1 MEAESQRAAS
11 RPGASVWP
19 QAVSLALALVGSDVL
34 GIVVTGSAS
43 WLAGGVA
50 VGGVG
55 FAARLALL
63 AGLLVLRTRTLT
75 ARRLAW
81 PWLSLLL
88 LALPALAEFH
98 LAGGRLGGDGVMYY
112 VYTRSLFEDGD
123 LDFTNEYTHYGLITR
138 GDLAM
143 PTDTGLRRSIFAVGP
158 GLMGLPFYALGAGVA
173 RVQALLGATPSLDG
187 YGPCQRNA
195 TALGGFFYGF
205 GALLLM
211 HALLRRHFRS
221 GSALGAVLLVWG
233 ATFLPWYMVQQP
245 LMSHAPSTFMAA
257 LVLFLWERERQGR
270 SLVGWGLLGLAI
282 GFAMC
287 VRWQNGVLLVLPALE
302 WLTHLAPR
310 QSGRDSRGPQPRL
323 RARLWALAPAA
334 ALLAGGAVLGAF
346 PQMAAWKLIYGAWLL
361 PHPPHG
367 ADFLRLDRPFVLETF
382 FSSRHGLLAWTPVF
396 WAGYLGFLG
405 LVRRRPQ
412 LAGPLAVPLVL
423 MTYVNLCSGD
433 WWAGGSYSNR
443 RFDSLLPV
451 FALGFAVVLDW
462 ARALVH
468 RRPRVALAFV
478 GLPCVVWNL
487 ALAEQARRDLIPR
500 DDTVS
505 FARLVGGG
513 WQALAEHVGSP
524 NTWPASWVFAWR
536 HGRPAG
542 QYDLVAG
549 RYLFY
554 RQNNLGGVIE
564 LGVAGDE
571 ALLGAGWGRRD
582 DEGGVAFRRV
592 RGRATLFASLDVP
605 EDLEVRVQA
614 RAPAQPLR
622 GELLVNGRTVG
633 WLACAATW
641 DEARVRVPAA
651 FWRRDVNELTFVAGS
666 AELHLDRVTFVRLG
680 VAR

>member
-1 MEAESQRAAS
+1 MNADIQRRTPNPSAH
-11 RPGASVWP
+11 VW
-19 QAVSLALALVGSDVL
+19 QNAVSVALTLLGSDIVGL
-34 GIVVTGSAS
+34 VVTGSAS
-43 WLAGGVA
+43 WLAGGAPVT
-50 VGGVG
+50 
-55 FAARLALL
+55 AAGLGWRLAVWAL
-63 AGLLVLRTRTLT
+63 LLVLRTRTLAT
-75 ARRLAW
+75 RALPW
-81 PWLSLLL
+81 PWLALLL

-158 GLMGLPFYALGAGVA
+158 GLMALPFYALGEALA
-173 RVQALLGATPSLDG
+173 RVQAFAGGIANLDG
-187 YGPCQRNA
+187 YGPCHRNA
-195 TALGGFFYGF
+195 SALGGFCYGF

-211 HALLRRHFRS
+211 HALLRRHFRA
-221 GSALGAVLLVWG
+221 GTALGAVLLVWG

-257 LVLFLWERERQGR
+257 LVLFLWERGR
-270 SLVGWGLLGLAI
+270 SGRTRTGWVMLGLAI
-282 GFAMC
+282 GFAMG

-302 WLTHLAPR
+302 WLALLRARAT
-310 QSGRDSRGPQPRL
+310 GRHAAEPSRL
-323 RARLWALAPAA
+323 RASALAAA
-334 ALLAGGAVLGAF
+334 CLLAGVLLGAW
-346 PQMAAWKLIYGAWLL
+346 PQLAAWKVIYGAWLL

-367 ADFLRLDRPFVLETF
+367 ADFLRLDRPFVLETL
-382 FSSRHGLLAWTPVF
+382 FSSRHGLLSWTPVF

-405 LVRRRPQ
+405 LFRRRPQ
-412 LAGPLAVPLVL
+412 LAAALALPLVL

-451 FALGFAVVLDW
+451 FALGFAVALDW
-462 ARALVH
+462 VRALF
-468 RRPRVALAFV
+468 RRQPRLALALV
-478 GLPCVVWNL
+478 GLPCVTWNL

-500 DDTVS
+500 DDTVA

-524 NTWPASWVFAWR
+524 NTWPASWLFAWR

-564 LGVAGDE
+564 VGVAGDE

-582 DEGGVAFRRV
+582 DEGAVGFRRV
-592 RGRATLFASLDVP
+592 RGRATLLASLDVP
-605 EDLEVRVQA
+605 EDLELRVQA
-614 RAPAQPLR
+614 RAPGQPLR
-622 GELLVNGRTVG
+622 AELRVNGRTAG
-633 WLACAATW
+633 WLACGTAW
-641 DEARVRVPAA
+641 DEARVRVPAG
-651 FWRRDVNELTFVAGS
+651 FWRHEVNEVAFVAGE
-666 AELHLDRVTFVRLG
+666 AELHVDRVTFVRVG
-680 VAR
+680 AGQ

>member
-1 MEAESQRAAS
+1 
-11 RPGASVWP
+11 
-19 QAVSLALALVGSDVL
+19 VGSDVL
-34 GIVVTGSAS
+34 GVVITGSTS

-55 FAARLALL
+55 LASRLLL
-63 AGLLVLRTRTLT
+63 WAGLLVWRTRAL
-75 ARRLAW
+75 ARHRLPW
-81 PWLSLLL
+81 PWLALLL
-88 LALPALAEFH
+88 LALPVLAEFH

-112 VYTRSLFEDGD
+112 VYTRSLFEDRD

-173 RVQALLGATPSLDG
+173 RLQALLGASASLDG

-195 TALGGFFYGF
+195 TALGGFVYGF
-205 GALLLM
+205 SALLLM
-211 HALLRRHFRS
+211 HALLRRHFRA
-221 GSALGAVLLVWG
+221 GSALLAVLLVWG
-233 ATFLPWYMVQQP
+233 ATFLPWYMTQQP

-257 LVLFLWERERQGR
+257 LVLFLWERGRQRRG
-270 SLVGWGLLGLAI
+270 LMGWGGLGLAI

-287 VRWQNGVLLVLPALE
+287 VRWQNGVLLVLPALD
-302 WLTHLAPR
+302 WLGQFRAHAT
-310 QSGRDSRGPQPRL
+310 GRGQGAAWPLSAW
-323 RARLWALAPAA
+323 RALGPAA
-334 ALLAGGAVLGAF
+334 ALLTAGVLLGAW
-346 PQMAAWKLIYGAWLL
+346 PQMVAWKLIYGAWLL

-367 ADFLRLDRPFVLETF
+367 ADFLRLERPFVLETL
-382 FSSRHGLLAWTPVF
+382 FSSRHGLLSWTPVF
-396 WAGYLGFLG
+396 WAGYLGFLA
-405 LVRRRPQ
+405 LARRRPQ

-451 FALGFAVVLDW
+451 FALGFAAALDW
-462 ARALVH
+462 GRLLV
-468 RRPRVALAFV
+468 RRQPRLALALV
-478 GLPCVVWNL
+478 GLPCVAWNL
-487 ALAEQARRDLIPR
+487 ALAEQARRGLIPR

-524 NTWPASWVFAWR
+524 NTWPASWLFAWR

-554 RQNNLGGVIE
+554 RQNNLGGVIDV
-564 LGVAGDE
+564 GVAGDE
-571 ALLGAGWGRRD
+571 ALLGEGWGRRD
-582 DEGGVAFRRV
+582 DEGGVGFRRV
-592 RGRATLFASLDVP
+592 RARARLLVSLDVP
-605 EDLEVRVQA
+605 EELELRVQA
-614 RAPAQPLR
+614 RAPGSGLR
-622 GELLVNGRTVG
+622 AELLVNGRTAG
-633 WLACAATW
+633 WLASGPTW

-651 FWRRDVNELTFVAGS
+651 FWRHEVNELTFVAGD
-666 AELHLDRVTFVRLG
+666 AEWQVDRVTFVRTG
-680 VAR
+680 QAR